1 MCHTLTLQ
9 LQSCELKISSRT
21 TDVKDCEIVFDQIAS
36 LCTNLIETISP
47 FTPQHKPIDIQT
59 TDAGPG
65 VGTSEKMVRIRL
77 TESFI
82 LNDLDMQVRFHYAPR
97 DSKTHKVEQVMSALN
112 DAVGDGRFIDL
123 NRRSV
128 MDIYTEEQILQMTP
142 ADFVKAQEKED
153 QEVGFRCAEK
163 VSERYNGT
171 SCMFTTIQS
180 KVADKKQIHQM
191 FFFDEKYM
199 KKCCSSTSDKKLNG
213 CAGQFYFRYLLEEFD
228 KHYIR
233 YNNGIEGIKV
243 DKPFRFPG
251 HIHRIQPPIPDYS
264 SKETDGSWHYFRTI
278 PSTLPNQYD
287 DLINNT
293 PDQFCPIEQLHRYVE
308 SVGNPDIDIQRNR
321 QLVNTG

>member
-1 MCHTLTLQ
+1 MLEGGEHLEREKTRISVLICRILYVIEQIIGHSLDDIINMCHTLILQ
-9 LQSCELKISSRT
+9 LQTCELKISSRT
-21 TDVKDCEIVFDQIAS
+21 IDVKDCELVFNQIAS
-36 LCTNLIETISP
+36 LCTSLIEIISP
-47 FTPQHKPIDIQT
+47 FTPKHKPIDIQT

-128 MDIYTEEQILQMTP
+128 MDIYTEEKILQMTP

-171 SCMFTTIQS
+171 SCMFTTIHFYSIGPKS
-180 KVADKKQIHQM
+180 K
-191 FFFDEKYM
+191 
-199 KKCCSSTSDKKLNG
+199 T
-213 CAGQFYFRYLLEEFD
+213 R
-228 KHYIR
+228 
-233 YNNGIEGIKV
+233 
-243 DKPFRFPG
+243 
-251 HIHRIQPPIPDYS
+251 
-264 SKETDGSWHYFRTI
+264 
-278 PSTLPNQYD
+278 
-287 DLINNT
+287 
-293 PDQFCPIEQLHRYVE
+293 
-308 SVGNPDIDIQRNR
+308 
-321 QLVNTG
+321 